1 MVIVEWERNVLFSN
15 PLFFFNNFT
24 YVKGVIK
31 VKTNIWNMKD
41 YSQDPHTFSQL
52 AEIKTIYE
60 NGGLIAIPTETV
72 YGLGANAKMNRQ

>member
-1 MVIVEWERNVLFSN
+1 MYYFLTH
-15 PLFFFNNFT
+15 FFFNNFT

-52 AEIKTIYE
+52 AEIK
-60 NGGLIAIPTETV
+60 LFM
-72 YGLGANAKMNRQ
+72 KMVA

>member
-1 MVIVEWERNVLFSN
+1 MGNVLFSN
-15 PLFFFNNFT
+15 PLLFFNNFT

-41 YSQDPHTFSQL
+41 YSQDPHVFS
-52 AEIKTIYE
+52 ISRNKTIYE